1 VKLEPPPSAE
11 RRITDM
17 FHASLVSHIL
27 VIIYSTYCLSAIE
40 MYRGRAGKDKNLT
53 QENRVCKIELIDL
66 LSLSISAQIQISMTL
81 LNSGRK
87 KE

>member
-1 VKLEPPPSAE
+1 MKLEPPPSAE

-53 QENRVCKIELIDL
+53 QENRVCKIELIDM
-66 LSLSISAQIQISMTL
+66 SIVVFVNFRS
-81 LNSGRK
+81 NSDFNDLIKFR
-87 KE
+87 